1 MKYMLRMA
9 VQDLLHKQWQEET
22 NSKGKKQFR
31 CGSAM
36 MLPSDMALL
45 KDPSLK
51 RYVLEFAEDENLW
64 FSEFGKAWIR
74 LQEAGCQELRDIL
87 WARFARFKRL
97 CHGTIMPL
105 SITLPSFGWVFT
117 LIYDG

>member
-1 MKYMLRMA
+1 MLTILMKYMLRMA

-87 WARFARFKRL
+87 
-97 CHGTIMPL
+97 
-105 SITLPSFGWVFT
+105 
-117 LIYDG
+117 